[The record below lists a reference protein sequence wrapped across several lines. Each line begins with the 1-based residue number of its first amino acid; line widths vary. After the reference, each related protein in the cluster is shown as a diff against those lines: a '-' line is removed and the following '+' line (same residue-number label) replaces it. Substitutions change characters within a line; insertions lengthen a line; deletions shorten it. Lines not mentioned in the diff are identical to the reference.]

1 MANKRDCYE
10 VLGVS
15 KTATLDEIKK
25 AYRKKALQFHP
36 DKNPGNKEAE
46 DKFKEATEAYSILS
60 DTEAR
65 KKYDTFGH
73 DAFAQGAG
81 AGPGGFQGFGDFS
94 DFEDIFGDLFSSFFG
109 GAFGGAG
116 GAGAGGGARR
126 GRVRSGRDL
135 KYDLEITFDEAA
147 FGGEK
152 RIKVDRRVL
161 CSECEGSGA
170 AKGSSPETCSQC
182 RGAGQVA
189 MQQGFFTIT
198 RTCSM
203 CQGTGKVVKNPC
215 KMCHGAGLKSA
226 ISEINVKIPPGID
239 HGQRLKLRG
248 EGEAGMQGGPS
259 GDLYVVIS
267 VKPHPIF
274 ERHESDIVCEVP
286 IPYSTAVLG
295 GEVEVPTLE
304 GKAMVK
310 VPAGTASGKVMR
322 LKSKGIQILGSNRRG
337 DQHVRFYI
345 QVPKKVSDKQK
356 AVLEKLK
363 EFDQE
368 NLTHDEKGFF
378 DKMKD
383 LFA

>member
-1 MANKRDCYE
+1 MAKRDYYE

-15 KTATLDEIKK
+15 KTAALDEIKK
-25 AYRKKALQFHP
+25 AYRKKALQYHP

-46 DKFKEATEAYSILS
+46 EKFKEATEAYSILS
-60 DTEAR
+60 DAEGR

-73 DAFAQGAG
+73 DAFQQGAAG
-81 AGPGGFQGFGDFS
+81 GPGFTGFGDFT

-116 GAGAGGGARR
+116 GAQGGTGRR
-126 GRVRSGRDL
+126 GRVRAGRDL
-135 KYDLEITFDEAA
+135 KYDLQIDFEEAA
-147 FGGEK
+147 FGAEK
-152 RIKVDRRVL
+152 LIKIDRRMM
-161 CSECEGSGA
+161 CEECGGSGA
-170 AKGSSPETCSQC
+170 AKGSSPENCPQC

-203 CQGTGKVVKNPC
+203 CQGNGKVVKTPC
-215 KMCHGAGLKSA
+215 SACAGVGLKSA
-226 ISEINVKIPPGID
+226 VSEIKVKIPPGID

-248 EGEAGMQGGPS
+248 EGEGGAQGGPS
-259 GDLYVVIS
+259 GDLYVNIS

-286 IPYSTAVLG
+286 ISYALAVLG

-304 GKAMVK
+304 GKAKVK
-310 VPAGTASGKVMR
+310 VPSGTASGKILR
-322 LKSKGIQILGSNRRG
+322 LKGKGIQILGSNRRG

-356 AVLEKLK
+356 AALEKLK

-368 NLTHDEKGFF
+368 NLTEDEKGFF
-378 DKMKD
+378 EKMKG